1 MVTTCNNHTAL
12 SAAWTCNDCFADF
25 CDSCVV
31 KKDMTYATFEL
42 CPTCGGACHPRRYGG
57 MAARDFDFVGSVP
70 KALTYP
76 ATPSIFM
83 VLGIMVFVLFFVY
96 LMAATFIFVVFGLLV
111 KLVIYG
117 YFGVYAMSIARTT
130 GLGEDE
136 PPDWPDGSDLRADL
150 GSAILRFFGAM
161 LVPYFPA
168 ILLFLGI
175 LFGYL
180 STSVTPFIFIFA
192 IIGSLYAPMSLLAVS
207 MGQTIGAA
215 SPHVCFPAIR
225 VCLKDYALAIVFL
238 LGVVLLNWLVS
249 VTITLQIG
257 FIGLL
262 IAESIG
268 FYFMMVQARVMGLLY
283 RAHHEEFNWVV

>member
-1 MVTTCNNHTAL
+1 MRC
-12 SAAWTCNDCFADF
+12 
-25 CDSCVV
+25 
-31 KKDMTYATFEL
+31 
-42 CPTCGGACHPRRYGG
+42 
-57 MAARDFDFVGSVP
+57 
-70 KALTYP
+70 
-76 ATPSIFM
+76 
-83 VLGIMVFVLFFVY
+83 
-96 LMAATFIFVVFGLLV
+96 
-111 KLVIYG
+111 
-117 YFGVYAMSIARTT
+117 
-130 GLGEDE
+130 
-136 PPDWPDGSDLRADL
+136 
-150 GSAILRFFGAM
+150 
-161 LVPYFPA
+161 
-168 ILLFLGI
+168 
-175 LFGYL
+175 
-180 STSVTPFIFIFA
+180 PFII
-192 IIGSLYAPMSLLAVS
+192 LSLLLLLPISHGAGSSIEDAQIVS